1 MKTDQEILLRR
12 IKDSE
17 RIDLSL
23 MAPNLST
30 KTGKQ
35 QKTKKQKTATN
46 AYNIESNIELDGL
59 NEDSF
64 VAEFETA
71 NKINK
76 FTTDLRNIT
85 LHDSNYLNVADDELL
100 SQSVVG
106 DSGNIDLDNAEQI
119 RLVMEMFNVN
129 EVLLF

>member
-1 MKTDQEILLRR
+1 MRR

-23 MAPNLST
+23 MAPNLSA

-129 EVLLF
+129 EVLFFKNT

>member
-1 MKTDQEILLRR
+1 MRR

-129 EVLLF
+129 EVLFFKNT

>member
-1 MKTDQEILLRR
+1 MRR